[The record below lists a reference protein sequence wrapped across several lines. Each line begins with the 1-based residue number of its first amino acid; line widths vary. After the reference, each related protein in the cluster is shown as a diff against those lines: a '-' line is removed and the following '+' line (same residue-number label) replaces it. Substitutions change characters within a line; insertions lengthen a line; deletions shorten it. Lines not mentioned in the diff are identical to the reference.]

1 MREQIIKELQLAGIP
16 TQGSYS
22 TLPRTIERHI
32 SNIKE
37 LGMEYFNKNNNL
49 APLTKEIVLKL
60 AGAI

>member
-1 MREQIIKELQLAGIP
+1 MKEQILKELKLAGIP

-22 TLPRTIERHI
+22 KLPQTIERHI

-49 APLTKEIVLKL
+49 GSVTKEIVLRL
-60 AGAI
+60 AGV